1 MEKCLIDWLDETTV
15 VRLNPHLPQEIYET
29 LEKSVLPYQ
38 AIKGHLWISSS
49 GTESFPK
56 MIALSKEAFLASAK
70 GVNEHFAIDA
80 KDKWLNVLPLF
91 HVGGLATHARAFLSK
106 STILDHSEH
115 KWDPDQFVKL
125 VEENQITFTSLTP
138 THVYDLVKGGHQAPL
153 SLRVVV
159 VGGGVLSEAL
169 HEVACELG
177 WPLHR
182 SYGMTEVCSQIATSR
197 SPKPGQSLE
206 LLSHVAARINENQF
220 IEIKSE
226 ALLTGYIEPN
236 HPEKRWIDP
245 KRDGWYTTQDKGE
258 LKGSE
263 LIIHGRGAGFLKIGG
278 ENVNF
283 AELENLWDKIKVQCP
298 VGCDTALIDILDE
311 RLGRVVCLVCDKEC
325 DLAEPIKRFQSQVLP
340 IAKIRRV
347 YHVEKIPR
355 TALHKLKKEDLRSM
369 ILSAIFH

>member
-15 VRLNPHLPQEIYET
+15 VRLNPQLPQEIYET

-115 KWDPDQFVKL
+115 KWDPDRFVKL
-125 VEENQITFTSLTP
+125 VEENQITVTSLTP
-138 THVYDLVKGGHQAPL
+138 THVYDLVRKGHQAPQ
-153 SLRVVV
+153 SLRIVV
-159 VGGGVLSEAL
+159 VGGGVLSEAI
-169 HEVACELG
+169 HEVAHELG

-197 SPKPGQSLE
+197 SPKQGQSLE

-226 ALLTGYIEPN
+226 ALLTGYIEPK
-236 HPEKRWIDP
+236 HPEKGWIDP

-298 VGCDTALIDILDE
+298 VGCDTALIDIPDE
-311 RLGRVVCLVCDKEC
+311 RLGRVVCLACDQEC
-325 DLAEPIKRFQSQVLP
+325 DLADPIERFQSQVLP

-355 TALHKLKKEDLRSM
+355 TALHKLKKEELGAM
-369 ILSAIFH
+369 ILSAKFH